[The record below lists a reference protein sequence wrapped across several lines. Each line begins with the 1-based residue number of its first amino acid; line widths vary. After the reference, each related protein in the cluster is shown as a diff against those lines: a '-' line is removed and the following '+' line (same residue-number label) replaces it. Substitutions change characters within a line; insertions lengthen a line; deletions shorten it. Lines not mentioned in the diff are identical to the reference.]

1 MTSFHL
7 LMTNLYPYYQFDEN
21 VPPPSLAK
29 KYPSDKE
36 NLYTFAAFD

>member
-1 MTSFHL
+1 MTSLHL

-21 VPPPSLAK
+21 VSPSLAK